1 MGLEEVKRGE
11 KRVKMMVHV
20 WLHTWKAEDDELR
33 FESKDGDEYE
43 RLFLKP
49 LREAEMLGVE
59 WNEEQVLFEP
69 IKGEK
74 ITGRHE
80 KVIQPALGTTR
91 CFTRPLLSFMMMTT
105 SDLPRVLDD
114 SMMLMDMMIL
124 QGLWKKKKKKNGPSP
139 FVGPKSLAYPL
150 CLATTS
156 SNQRLAEVAIG

>member
-1 MGLEEVKRGE
+1 MSAYHEWDLEEVKRGE

-20 WLHTWKAEDDELR
+20 LLHTWEAEDDELG
-33 FESKDGDEYE
+33 FESQDGDEYE

-74 ITGRHE
+74 NTGRYE
-80 KVIQPALGTTR
+80 KVIQPVLSTTR

-105 SDLPRVLDD
+105 SDLSRVLDD

-124 QGLWKKKKKKNGPSP
+124 QGCGRRRSMGPRLLWAPNH
-139 FVGPKSLAYPL
+139 
-150 CLATTS
+150 
-156 SNQRLAEVAIG
+156 